1 MTDGSEV
8 ATAAQLTQASAV
20 GQKAANFSVPQ
31 QITVSLLWFA
41 LFANWLTVVPVIVPD
56 QVAAILGPDAA
67 AKEGI
72 AGSILA
78 IGAVMALIMAPLA
91 GAISDRGRGMKGRR
105 RPFLI
110 AGMVGTCVGLALLV
124 PFGQGSSV
132 FLYLLAI
139 LNLQF
144 WWNWACGP
152 YAGLIPDVVPQ
163 GDQASASAWMNIMS
177 ILGTFTGNGIAVV
190 LYVDGRPAASIAA
203 LSRSIS
209 PAWR

>member
-1 MTDGSEV
+1 MIDGSE
-8 ATAAQLTQASAV
+8 AAMAAQLSQASAV
-20 GQKAANFSVPQ
+20 GQRAARFSLPQ

-78 IGAVMALIMAPLA
+78 IGALMALIMAPLA
-91 GAISDRGRGMKGRR
+91 GALSDRARGMKGRR

-110 AGMVGTCVGLALLV
+110 TGMIGTCVGLAFLV
-124 PFGQGSSV
+124 PFGPGSSV

-144 WWNWACGP
+144 AWARRRRVGHL
-152 YAGLIPDVVPQ
+152 AQ
-163 GDQASASAWMNIMS
+163 RQH
-177 ILGTFTGNGIAVV
+177 LGTAKC
-190 LYVDGRPAASIAA
+190 LAHHRLHRLPSACPADAK
-203 LSRSIS
+203 L
-209 PAWR
+209 